1 MKKGQGMSFKR
12 NRADAVFALL
22 AIATLASWWLG
33 EGAAVSGQHLGTAAT
48 LAVLALAA
56 FKGALI
62 ALDYMELR
70 SAPSLWRRAVLG
82 WLGVVIGLVLL
93 ASLVPRA

>member
-1 MKKGQGMSFKR
+1 MRFTR
-12 NRADAVFALL
+12 TDAIFALL
-22 AIATLASWWLG
+22 ALATLASAWLG
-33 EGAAVSGQHLGTAAT
+33 EGAAVGGRHLGTLAT

-70 SAPSLWRRAVLG
+70 RAPALWRRVVLG
-82 WLGVVIGLVLL
+82 WLGVVLGLIALFSVL
-93 ASLVPRA
+93 PRG

>member
-1 MKKGQGMSFKR
+1 MR
-12 NRADAVFALL
+12 LTRVDAVFALL
-22 AIATLASWWLG
+22 AVATLASGWLG
-33 EGAAVSGQHLGTAAT
+33 EGAAVSGQHLGAAAT

-70 SAPSLWRRAVLG
+70 TAPALWRRLVMG
-82 WLGVVIGLVLL
+82 WLVVVIGLVLL
-93 ASLVPRA
+93 ASLLLRA

>member
-1 MKKGQGMSFKR
+1 MRFT
-12 NRADAVFALL
+12 RADAVFALL

-33 EGAAVSGQHLGTAAT
+33 EGAAISGQHMGSAAT

-62 ALDYMELR
+62 ALDYMELHT
-70 SAPSLWRRAVLG
+70 APALWRRVVLD
-82 WLGVVIGLVLL
+82 WLAVVIGLVLL
-93 ASLVPRA
+93 ASLLPRA